1 MRELKY
7 HKTAKARNKTR
18 HIINAERVKLHVTTG
33 DQVRVVRGDD
43 KGKEGKVLR
52 VYRKTGRVV
61 IEGVNIV
68 RRHLKQGRARQAGI
82 VEIEAPLHVSNVM
95 LFCASCE
102 SPTRVGFREDAAGKK
117 ERYCKKCDASIP
129 SPQRTRNER

>member
-7 HKTAKARNKTR
+7 HKTAKVRNKTR

-68 RRHLKQGRARQAGI
+68 KKHRKARRPEEQSGI
-82 VEIEAPLHVSNVM
+82 IEMPAPMAASNVM
-95 LFCASCE
+95 LIDPKSGA
-102 SPTRVGFREDAAGKK
+102 PTRTRRRIDADGTK
-117 ERYCKKCDASIP
+117 ERISVKSGDTIA
-129 SPQRTRNER
+129 RTR